1 MKEYITFECILM
13 WPDIIEMKLHFI
25 MCYTIKVYW
34 QALVSWSHTKKMLS
48 QNKLSTCS
56 YALNNFSKCIMIN
69 GGKCNFLVYS
79 SCHHAHKKSTFIH
92 SVFIYAKL
100 FPFMTLIYEKIIIR
114 ETSLTFITV
123 QVFFLLECGLY
134 RSFCSIV
141 FN

>member
-1 MKEYITFECILM
+1 
-13 WPDIIEMKLHFI
+13 
-25 MCYTIKVYW
+25 
-34 QALVSWSHTKKMLS
+34 MLS

-92 SVFIYAKL
+92 SVFIYATL

-123 QVFFLLECGLY
+123 QVFFSWSVVYIDHFAPSFLTNVFSITLAYYILYLTLKLNGHGYFLGLWKM
-134 RSFCSIV
+134 RTKK
-141 FN
+141 NQ